1 MNALGPST
9 TGRSLL
15 EFLKSHPVVCLLLLT
30 PGIPEYLSSS
40 SAINAVI
47 LNPPLFL
54 FQILANLGLY
64 GSGALLIHDAKV
76 RWHKGW
82 ATVIILGAAYGIL
95 EEGVALSTLFDP
107 HAGPVGTLGVYGHWL
122 GVNWVWS
129 AGIVPFHSLWSISLP
144 ILMLGLALPETT
156 HSSLLSRRGTAA
168 VFTILVIDVLLLMI
182 IVNHASGYWMGGP
195 ILLLSLLSIGG
206 LVWAARRV
214 PADALAARDGK
225 EVPSDRRLTIL
236 GISFFP
242 VVLLSQGLG
251 EGSVLPAA
259 VDFALVIFVQ
269 ALYLR
274 YVTRI
279 SWRNRKRGMVALAL
293 GLTMPIAFFGVIA
306 ELALPMTL
314 LADVA
319 LGLFFRRLWAK
330 YSPNNERVVQAVN

>member
-1 MNALGPST
+1 MSNTAG
-9 TGRSLL
+9 GRLAA
-15 EFLKSHPVVCLLLLT
+15 FLKSHPVVCLLLLT

-40 SAINAVI
+40 SAINAII

-64 GSGALLIHDAKV
+64 GTGALLIHDAKV
-76 RWHKGW
+76 RWRKGW
-82 ATVIILGAAYGIL
+82 ATVLLLGASYGIL

-107 HAGPVGTLGVYGHWL
+107 KAGPVGSLGYYGHWL

-129 AGIVPFHSLWSISLP
+129 AGIVPFHALWSISLP
-144 ILMLGLALPETT
+144 ILLLGLALPETAERN
-156 HSSLLSRRGTAA
+156 LLSKRGTTGA
-168 VFTILVIDVLLLMI
+168 VAILAIDVILLMI

-206 LVWAARRV
+206 LIWAARRV
-214 PADALAARDGK
+214 SAGALASRDGK
-225 EVPSDRRLTIL
+225 QGHSDRKLVVL

-251 EGSVLPAA
+251 NGSGLPAV
-259 VDFALVIFVQ
+259 VDFVWVIFAQ

-274 YVTRI
+274 YLTRR
-279 SWRNRKRGMVALAL
+279 SWLNRERGMVALAL
-293 GLTMPIAFFGVIA
+293 GLIIPIAVFGVLA

-319 LGLFFRRLWAK
+319 LVLFFRRLRAK
-330 YSPNNERVVQAVN
+330 YTPSNVRTVQAVN